1 MQAAAWQKY
10 IHIQETMYELMIMKM
25 MVVAAAMIMVVIS
38 KMLTDIYHILDK
50 KMKVPGFVESYLH
63 EEVDT

>member
-1 MQAAAWQKY
+1 MQAAVWHKY
-10 IHIQETMYELMIMKM
+10 VHIQETMYELMIMTM
-25 MVVAAAMIMVVIS
+25 MIVPAAMIMVVIG
-38 KMLTDIYHILDK
+38 KMLTDIYHTLDK

>member
-1 MQAAAWQKY
+1 MAQISPY
-10 IHIQETMYELMIMKM
+10 TRNMYELMIMTM
-25 MVVAAAMIMVVIS
+25 MMVAAAMIMVVIS

-50 KMKVPGFVESYLH
+50 KLKVPEFVESYLH